1 MNANGKVMQHRYP
14 HCVIREF
21 VVWEKGRVVYV
32 LDSYPTA
39 IVADNALRVH
49 LYVPNNNKLLFWL
62 CVLGQESQCWQTD
75 KILECVN
82 IA

>member
-1 MNANGKVMQHRYP
+1 MNANGKVIQHRYP

-49 LYVPNNNKLLFWL
+49 LCVPIVLAL
-62 CVLGQESQCWQTD
+62 CFGPGISVLAD
-75 KILECVN
+75 
-82 IA
+82 

>member
-1 MNANGKVMQHRYP
+1 MNANGKVIQHRYP

-49 LYVPNNNKLLFWL
+49 LVLAL
-62 CVLGQESQCWQTD
+62 CFGPGISVLAD
-75 KILECVN
+75 
-82 IA
+82 